1 MRSIG
6 ALVWV
11 LPNTSRNQPEACQH
25 CRPTARPALHR
36 CRPACRQPHL
46 LGVGR
51 YGGGRVP
58 VARRL
63 DRRATARTGLGCAP
77 GGGHAGSEPTRTQL
91 SAASPSEPRGR
102 PSAGASGPGSG
113 VARGVAARLRPCRHE
128 GWDPAL
134 RFGAGFGGYSSD
146 AGNKPQPSV
155 GPSPRPACAE
165 VPGNRSTPFCLL
177 YGSVPRRAP
186 VTRKANVPATRW
198 ASFACLRHS
207 VSSQQDPGLQ
217 PDDHQKKPAGRT
229 HAQREAAGH
238 R

>member
-1 MRSIG
+1 MRSS
-6 ALVWV
+6 
-11 LPNTSRNQPEACQH
+11 NTSRTNLKRANIAGPPHALLCTAAYLHVGSRTSRALAGTAVAGCQWPEGSIHA
-25 CRPTARPALHR
+25 P
-36 CRPACRQPHL
+36 
-46 LGVGR
+46 
-51 YGGGRVP
+51 
-58 VARRL
+58 
-63 DRRATARTGLGCAP
+63 TARTGLGCAP

-177 YGSVPRRAP
+177 YGSVPRRVP